1 MMAISQASV
10 LVGDLRSLK
19 MWDKKASA
27 RINPMDGKRC
37 TSSQLKFIAL
47 KSCKEKA
54 CTEDTAYFMFMFYV
68 FFDDK
73 NARPKRVT
81 Q

>member
-1 MMAISQASV
+1 MAISQASV

-19 MWDKKASA
+19 MWDNKASA

-37 TSSQLKFIAL
+37 KKSSQLKFITL
-47 KSCKEKA
+47 KSRKEKA
-54 CTEDTAYFMFMFYV
+54 CTEDTAYFLFMFYV

-73 NARPKRVT
+73 NARSK
-81 Q
+81 

>member
-19 MWDKKASA
+19 MWDNKTSA

-37 TSSQLKFIAL
+37 ISNQLRFTTPKPL
-47 KSCKEKA
+47 KEKT
-54 CTEDTAYFMFMFYV
+54 CTEDTAHFRFMIYV
-68 FFDDK
+68 FCDDK
-73 NARPKRVT
+73 NERPK
-81 Q
+81 